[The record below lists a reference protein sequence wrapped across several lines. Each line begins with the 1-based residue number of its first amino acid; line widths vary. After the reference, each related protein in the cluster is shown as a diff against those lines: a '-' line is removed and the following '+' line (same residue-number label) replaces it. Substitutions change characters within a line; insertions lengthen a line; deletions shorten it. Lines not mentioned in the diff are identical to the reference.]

1 MEFTADSL
9 REALKNFRTAANT
22 NSIDNETGW
31 VLKYFCQP
39 NENFCAGM
47 AESTVNGWR
56 KMRLNTSMASVV
68 STTTRAQ
75 IEFLDAFE
83 KFRENNIQDETTM
96 ATFINEKGGIDE
108 FMKKLESQGTEEK
121 DH

>member
-1 MEFTADSL
+1 MLFYRNSNVSL
-9 REALKNFRTAANT
+9 YL
-22 NSIDNETGW
+22 
-31 VLKYFCQP
+31 
-39 NENFCAGM
+39 
-47 AESTVNGWR
+47 
-56 KMRLNTSMASVV
+56 
-68 STTTRAQ
+68 
-75 IEFLDAFE
+75 FE